1 MRLRGCKNRPAKF
14 PGQMSYKA
22 TKLFLFYI
30 LACFIVLCFRW
41 YVFCLLVVLV
51 KFQYL
56 LNEWLE
62 RLLWGSLTVARGSS
76 LKSPDW
82 RVRMIF
88 LVYSI
93 VSLFTYMVVLFPAL
107 GDIHCSSMALYSLFV
122 LKVPLNNNKPNLNLS
137 VLFSLAQCYV
147 LSNVINVDHQDILLF
162 VGFQLGV
169 IAVNYPLSQKSTSLL
184 FSR

>member
-1 MRLRGCKNRPAKF
+1 M
-14 PGQMSYKA
+14 
-22 TKLFLFYI
+22 
-30 LACFIVLCFRW
+30 
-41 YVFCLLVVLV
+41 FCLLVVLV

-62 RLLWGSLTVARGSS
+62 RLLWKPNHGYGIISKKPR
-76 LKSPDW
+76 LKSAYD
-82 RVRMIF
+82 F
-88 LVYSI
+88 LG
-93 VSLFTYMVVLFPAL
+93 LFYCFTVHLYGCVVPCPMR
-107 GDIHCSSMALYSLFV
+107 DIHCSSMALYSLFV

-147 LSNVINVDHQDILLF
+147 LSTVINVDNQDILLF

>member
-1 MRLRGCKNRPAKF
+1 
-14 PGQMSYKA
+14 
-22 TKLFLFYI
+22 
-30 LACFIVLCFRW
+30 
-41 YVFCLLVVLV
+41 
-51 KFQYL
+51 
-56 LNEWLE
+56 
-62 RLLWGSLTVARGSS
+62 
-76 LKSPDW
+76 
-82 RVRMIF
+82 MIF